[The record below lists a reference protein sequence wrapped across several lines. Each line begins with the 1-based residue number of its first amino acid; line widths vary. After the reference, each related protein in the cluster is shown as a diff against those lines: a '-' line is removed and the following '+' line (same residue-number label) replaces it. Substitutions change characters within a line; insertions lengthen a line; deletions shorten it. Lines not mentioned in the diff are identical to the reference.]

1 MLTTVPPTTIPTPR
15 RIEIR
20 PQPGPQET
28 FLRTR
33 ADIAVYGGA
42 AGAGKTWALLVE
54 PLHYTHKPRFGAVI
68 FRRTYPQITNEGG
81 MWDTAAMIYAPC
93 GAKPRLSELE
103 WQFPSKARVTF
114 AHMQHEDDRYQWDG
128 AQIPLIG
135 FDQLEH
141 FEWRQFFYML
151 ARNRTACGVR
161 PYIRATCNPDPDHW
175 LRSFLSWWIN
185 DETGLAIPER
195 SGILRWVV
203 MAGDYPDWAD
213 SRQELIDRHGPG
225 TEPKSFTFIPGWVQD
240 NRELLRR
247 DPGYLANL
255 KLLPLVERE
264 RLLHGN
270 WNIRYSAGNVFQRS
284 WFPIVDAAPILVDI
298 VRYWDR
304 AATPANGN
312 GNGSHRASWTVGV
325 KMGRDARGMF
335 YVIDVERFQGT
346 PMTVAERILNVAS
359 QDGGNVRIGIEQDP
373 GQAGK
378 AEAEGHV
385 RALAGFRAELNAVH
399 EAKGMRA
406 RPLSA
411 QAEAGN
417 VKILRGA
424 WNDTYL
430 RELANFDASDSCMAD
445 QVDAS
450 SGAFH
455 LLTNKIRGVSFVTSI
470 GQGVAFG

>member
-1 MLTTVPPTTIPTPR
+1 MDAIVTMPPDVRPR
-15 RIEIR
+15 IH
-20 PQPGPQET
+20 PQSGPQEM
-28 FLRTR
+28 FLQTP

-54 PLHYTHKPRFGAVI
+54 PLRYIHNRRFGAVI

-81 MWDTAAMIYAPC
+81 MWDTAAGIYAQC
-93 GAKPRLSELE
+93 GARPKLSELE
-103 WQFPSKARVTF
+103 WRFPSGARVVF
-114 AHMQHEDDRYQWDG
+114 AHMQHEDDRFQWDG

-151 ARNRTACGVR
+151 ARNRTVCGVR

-175 LRSFLSWWIN
+175 LRSFMAWWI
-185 DETGLAIPER
+185 DEESGQAIPER

-203 MAGDYPDWAD
+203 MAGDSPDWAD
-213 SRQELIDRHGPG
+213 SRHELIERHGPG
-225 TEPKSFTFIPGWVQD
+225 TEPKSFTFIPGRVQD
-240 NRELLRR
+240 NQELLRR

-270 WNIRYSAGNVFQRS
+270 WNIRYSAGNVFQRA
-284 WFPIVDAAPILVDI
+284 WFPIVEAAPVMLDV

-312 GNGSHRASWTVGV
+312 GSHGGHRASWTVGV
-325 KMGRDARGMF
+325 KMGRDARGAF
-335 YVIDVERFQGT
+335 YVLDVERFQGS
-346 PMTVAERILNVAS
+346 PMTVAERILNIAS
-359 QDGGNVRIGIEQDP
+359 QDGTAVRIGIEQDP

-385 RALAGFRAELNAVH
+385 RSLAGFTAELNAVH
-399 EAKGMRA
+399 ESKGIRA

-417 VKILRGA
+417 VKILRA
-424 WNDTYL
+424 PWNDAYL
-430 RELANFDASDSCMAD
+430 RELGNFDGSDSCVAD

-455 LLTNKIRGVSFVTSI
+455 LLTSKPQSLSF
-470 GQGVAFG
+470 AFSLGTGMRM

>member
-1 MLTTVPPTTIPTPR
+1 
-15 RIEIR
+15 
-20 PQPGPQET
+20 
-28 FLRTR
+28 
-33 ADIAVYGGA
+33 
-42 AGAGKTWALLVE
+42 LLIE
-54 PLHYTHKPRFGAVI
+54 PLRKIHNPRFGAVI

-81 MWDTAAMIYAPC
+81 MWDTAATIYSQC

-128 AQIPLIG
+128 SQIPLIG

-151 ARNRTACGVR
+151 ARNRTGCGVR

-175 LRSFLSWWIN
+175 LRSFLSWWI
-185 DETGLAIPER
+185 DEKTGLPIRER
-195 SGILRWVV
+195 SGRLRWVV
-203 MAGDYPDWAD
+203 MAGDHPDWAD
-213 SRQELIDRHGPG
+213 SREQLIERHGPD
-225 TEPKSFTFIPGWVQD
+225 TEPKSFTFIPGRVED
-240 NRELLRR
+240 NQELLRH

-270 WNIRYSAGNVFQRS
+270 WNIRYTAGNVFQRG
-284 WFPIVDAAPILVDI
+284 WFPIVDAAPALIDV

-304 AATPANGN
+304 AATPASGN

-325 KMGRDARGMF
+325 KMGRDVQGAF
-335 YVIDVERFQGT
+335 YVLDVDRFQGS
-346 PMTVAERILNVAS
+346 PMAVADRIRNIAS
-359 QDGGNVRIGIEQDP
+359 QDGIGVRVGIEQDP

-385 RALAGFRAELNAVH
+385 RALAGFSAVLNAVH
-399 EAKGMRA
+399 EAKGLRA

-417 VKILRGA
+417 VKLLRA
-424 WNDTYL
+424 LWNDAYL
-430 RELANFDASDSCMAD
+430 RELENFDGTDACVAD

-455 LLTNKIRGVSFVTSI
+455 VLTSKTCGVSFVTNI